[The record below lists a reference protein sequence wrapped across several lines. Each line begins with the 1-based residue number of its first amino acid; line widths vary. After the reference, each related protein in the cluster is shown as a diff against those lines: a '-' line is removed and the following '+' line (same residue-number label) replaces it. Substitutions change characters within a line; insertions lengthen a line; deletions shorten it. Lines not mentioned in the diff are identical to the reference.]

1 VTDIPCS
8 PEDFFQRFLP
18 ALIAP
23 HTEKLRGVTSAGAV
37 VFLVGER
44 APVAIRLVD
53 GALQRDTGVPD
64 DALVQVRIASDAD
77 FAALLEH
84 AAPAFGSATPD
95 EKKLVALRSLL
106 IDGERAALVRG
117 TQGSVALELVFPDC
131 VRRIVLRPGAGP
143 IGDAAECTVRID
155 AADFRAL
162 QKGETNPF
170 ELMMNGKLQIS
181 GDAQILMS
189 LSSLFLQ

>member
-1 VTDIPCS
+1 MTDLPSS
-8 PEDFFQRFLP
+8 PEDFFERFLP

-23 HTEKLRGVTSAGAV
+23 HAEKLRGVTSSGAV

-44 APVAIRLVD
+44 APIAIRLVD
-53 GALQRDTGVPD
+53 GELQRAEGVPA
-64 DALVQVRIASDAD
+64 DALVQVRISDAD

-84 AAPAFGSATPD
+84 AAPALGAATPD
-95 EKKLVALRSLL
+95 EKKLIALRSLL
-106 IDGERAALVRG
+106 LDAERAALVRA
-117 TQGSVALELVFPDC
+117 TPGSAALELAFPDC
-131 VRRIVLRPGAGP
+131 VRRVVLRPGAEP
-143 IGDAAECTVRID
+143 IGEAAECTVRID